1 MSSFSDK
8 IDKYF
13 SSKYVNTRGRRYLYE
28 NNISNTQELR
38 KYLEKKTYE
47 FENKINKGNTDGFG
61 YKTLHDLSNFLKYC
75 DDNES
80 SVLQNN
86 LELERNDS
94 DIIDNEKS
102 NSNLKKFTDDILFSK
117 HVDKYFYTKNVTI
130 RSKNLL
136 KEFSIKNLNN
146 LKEFLNNNKTPINLK
161 GYGSKSI
168 SDLETLYQYLII
180 KYFDSKIEDEPYE
193 INLFNQE
200 GINEELK
207 EEFIHEDLFK
217 TYVDQFFKNENV
229 TIRSKK
235 AIEALNIKNLVDLS
249 NILKNSYKVFLL
261 RGYGTKT
268 ISDLDNLY
276 QFILKKE
283 TESNVDNVNNER
295 VLFYNILK
303 FYNIDEETL
312 LLSSQKKLNI
322 FNFIYKYFDDI
333 FSELSKSMMIVLKYN
348 LGFELLDSEK
358 RKIDGLTNE
367 RIRQLNYR
375 FYENKFTLFKDKI
388 NKLINFSD
396 QEILFDKSF
405 IKFNDELLKYQKD
418 DNFNYKFYLFIYF
431 ILNDDYEF
439 NNLNIFEKS
448 NKLFEINEI
457 IFHKKKYKF
466 KNIFDI
472 LSDSI
477 DELLNKKYYTEI
489 IIIQNIETEKY
500 YDEINDL
507 INQILI
513 FNKIDDIIFFENG
526 VIKNNKI
533 PDLET
538 LIEMAIKYYNDLST
552 VEMIQT
558 YIKEKYNGAIVN
570 EVKIR
575 WTILHNKDRFFNLGK
590 TGKYG
595 LVSEN
600 YSQGSDEK
608 SHGFKSMRILITELL
623 FSESK
628 PLHLQS
634 ILKKLYSKY
643 NTLNLVS
650 LERIIRDT
658 YDFLSIGQS
667 FFILRNSSIEYEL
680 PINHRKIVSILLKLD
695 NNNDISVNWSKVD
708 LVKDFLKKYKVPDY
722 QIDHIL
728 LSDLFVYNN
737 KVTRC
742 FEKYIIDDI
751 IDILEDVNIENVL
764 KNVYLKSSMSDKIK
778 LRTNLKKYI
787 QSEFHITILEED
799 IQKVINFHI

>member
-13 SSKYVNTRGRRYLYE
+13 SSKYVNTRGRRYLYD
-28 NNISNTQELR
+28 NNISSTQELR

-86 LELERNDS
+86 LELDGNDS

-102 NSNLKKFTDDILFSK
+102 NSNLEKFTDDILFSK

-168 SDLETLYQYLII
+168 SDLENLYHYLII

-200 GINEELK
+200 GTNEELK

-229 TIRSKK
+229 TVRSKK
-235 AIEALNIKNLVDLS
+235 AIESLNIKNLVDLS

-261 RGYGTKT
+261 RGYGKKT

-295 VLFYNILK
+295 VLFYNIL
-303 FYNIDEETL
+303 NISFIDDESL
-312 LLSSQKKLNI
+312 ILSSQKKLNI
-322 FNFIYKYFDDI
+322 FNFTLKYFDDI
-333 FSELSKSMMIVLKYN
+333 FSDLSKSLTIALKDN
-348 LGFELLDSEK
+348 IGLKLLDSE
-358 RKIDGLTNE
+358 RNKIDGLTTE
-367 RIRQLNYR
+367 RLRQLNR
-375 FYENKFTLFKDKI
+375 RLFENKFSSSKEKI
-388 NKLINFSD
+388 LKILNFSD
-396 QEILFDKSF
+396 QNIIFDKPFILFKEEIS
-405 IKFNDELLKYQKD
+405 KFKD
-418 DNFNYKFYLFIYF
+418 DEYFNYRFILFIYF
-431 ILNDDYEF
+431 IVNDDYDF
-439 NNLNIFEKS
+439 INLNFFDKTY
-448 NKLFEINEI
+448 KLFEINEI
-457 IFHKKKYKF
+457 VFYKKIYKF
-466 KNIFDI
+466 EPIYNT
-472 LSDSI
+472 LVSSI
-477 DELLNKKYYTEI
+477 DNISSKKYYTELKI
-489 IIIQNIETEKY
+489 FENINSEKFNEVINNFINFLLIKNNINHLIS
-500 YDEINDL
+500 YD
-507 INQILI
+507 
-513 FNKIDDIIFFENG
+513 NG
-526 VIKNNKI
+526 VIKNNKNF
-533 PDLET
+533 DNKT
-538 LIEMAIKYYNDLST
+538 VIEMAIKYYNELCSID
-552 VEMIQT
+552 MILI
-558 YIKEKYNGAIVN
+558 YIREKYPDIKIDKEK
-570 EVKIR
+570 IR
-575 WTILHNKDRFFNLGK
+575 LTIFQNKDKFFNLGK
-590 TGKYG
+590 TGMYG
-595 LVSEN
+595 LSNEK
-600 YSQGSDEK
+600 YSQNSNENLQ
-608 SHGFKSMRILITELL
+608 GFKSMRYLITNLL
-623 FSESK
+623 KLENK
-628 PLHLQS
+628 PLHLHS
-634 ILKKLYSKY
+634 ISKILYKKY
-643 NTLNLVS
+643 NTLNLNS
-650 LERIIRDT
+650 LERIITMTD
-658 YDFLSIGQS
+658 DFLNIGQS
-667 FFILRNSSIEYEL
+667 FFILSDCNLKFEQ
-680 PINHRKIVSILLKLD
+680 PINHRRIVSHLLKLED
-695 NNNDISVNWSKVD
+695 KYTISTNWYKTDIVYN
-708 LVKDFLKKYKVPDY
+708 FFKKSKVPDY
-722 QIDHIL
+722 QIEHIL

-742 FEKYIIDDI
+742 FEKYIINDI

-764 KNVYLKSSMSDKIK
+764 KNVYLKSSMSDKIT